1 MNKSKIQFIC
11 SVCNKEYQ
19 HGPNRY
25 EGHQL
30 KLYGGIFCCDDCWNG
45 NLDGWAPHCE
55 SPLLKNIFNQ
65 KVFQSQQ
72 GILKDDYL
80 GIKTVNRKEL
90 KIGYRKSEFLKSD
103 YTI

>member
-55 SPLLKNIFNQ
+55 SPLLKYL
-65 KVFQSQQ
+65 QSKGLSEPTRNSQ
-72 GILKDDYL
+72 GRLPRD
-80 GIKTVNRKEL
+80 
-90 KIGYRKSEFLKSD
+90 
-103 YTI
+103 